1 MRRKYKHPPI
11 NEVVIG
17 VYFKDPILA
26 MRAEHVGL
34 FWAMIRDEFPE
45 SAQNV
50 PIGAEIDIPAIG
62 EVFPLPRFWFTSKD
76 GSYLIQ
82 VQRNAFLLNWRQ
94 AGDDYPHYE
103 AVKASFDQW
112 LSVFTGF
119 CERQFGIGK
128 LDIARCELNYV
139 NLIGPVSPQ
148 FRTFADTE
156 KVIPSYGPLSI
167 GPDRPARA
175 FSLTYDYPISSD
187 LALMVIMQSRKNQ
200 QSGED
205 VLYLE
210 LRTGGELQAQTD
222 ASRNG
227 WFERAHD
234 AIGDAFN
241 ALTSETLQKEH
252 WRFMTE
258 ESR

>member
-1 MRRKYKHPPI
+1 MRRKYKHPPV

-34 FWAMIRDEFPE
+34 FWSVIKDDFPE
-45 SAQNV
+45 AAQNV
-50 PIGAEIDIPAIG
+50 PIGAEIDISASG
-62 EVFPLPRFWFTSKD
+62 EVFPLPRFWFMSEN
-76 GSYLIQ
+76 GIYLIQ

-94 AGDDYPHYE
+94 GGDAYPHYE
-103 AVKASFDQW
+103 AVKASFDRW
-112 LSVFTGF
+112 LGVFMGF
-119 CERQFGIGK
+119 CERQFGIAR

-139 NLIGPVSPQ
+139 NLIGPVPPL
-148 FRTFADTE
+148 FLTFADTE
-156 KVIPSYGPLSI
+156 KAIPSYRALSI

-175 FSLTYDYPISSD
+175 FSLTYEYPIASD
-187 LALMVIMQSRKNQ
+187 LALTVIMQSRKNQ

-205 VLYLE
+205 VIYLE

-222 ASRNG
+222 ASLSG

-258 ESR
+258 ESQ

>member
-1 MRRKYKHPPI
+1 MRRKYKNPPV

-17 VYFKDPILA
+17 VYFNDPILA

-34 FWAMIRDEFPE
+34 FWSSIASEFPE
-45 SAQNV
+45 ASQNV
-50 PIGAEIDIPAIG
+50 PIGGEIDISATG
-62 EVFPLPRFWFTSKD
+62 EIFPMPRFWFTSND
-76 GSYLIQ
+76 GAYLIQ
-82 VQRNAFLLNWRQ
+82 VQRNAFLLNWRRQ
-94 AGDDYPHYE
+94 DRAYPHFE
-103 AVKASFDQW
+103 DVKARFDEW
-112 LSVFTGF
+112 FGVFGAF
-119 CERQFGIGK
+119 CKQQFGLGK

-139 NLIGPVSPQ
+139 NLIGALSPQ
-148 FRTFADTE
+148 FLSFADTE
-156 KVIPSYGPLSI
+156 KVIPSYQPLSI
-167 GPDRPARA
+167 GADRSVRG
-175 FSLTYDYPISSD
+175 FSLTYEYPIASD
-187 LALMVIMQSRKNQ
+187 LALTVIMQSRKNQ
-200 QSGED
+200 NTDED

-222 ASRNG
+222 ASRDG

-252 WRFMTE
+252 WRLVTE